1 MLSAEGYLTVT
12 ACSPG
17 LEVSLPFLLEVLIVS
32 GAVVLCMFHG
42 PQYVSSAASLPGG
55 VKLPVTNFWL
65 YPVLDFFVFYRLPMI
80 HVNARTSLARYFTI
94 FPKFEAIRININSRL
109 AFG

>member
-12 ACSPG
+12 AYPPG
-17 LEVSLPFLLEVLIVS
+17 LEVVLPLLLEVRIMS

-55 VKLPVTNFWL
+55 VKLPVTL
-65 YPVLDFFVFYRLPMI
+65 MRI
-80 HVNARTSLARYFTI
+80 HTPS
-94 FPKFEAIRININSRL
+94 
-109 AFG
+109 G